1 MPAPRNKPTRR
12 QPAPVPAAPAV
23 NRLWNIR
30 NAADNVPTIEL
41 FGDIGQS
48 REGDPYW
55 GIEGGAGT
63 FQEFAAEL
71 KKLGNVPEL
80 RVEIHSYGGSVMVG
94 KGIHDK
100 LREHPANKTAVIYGV
115 CASAATYAAL
125 ACDKVQIPANS
136 FFLIH
141 NSTGMCW
148 GNAED
153 MFATGEN
160 LQIIDQSIAELY
172 ASRTGKSAE
181 EMRDIMDKDT
191 WMTGTD
197 AVAIGLADEVI
208 EPITIDPA
216 TRAKPE
222 NFRRQAF
229 NHIPDSARLWFDNR
243 ALPSPTNQTPP
254 VMSAPATPPP
264 AAPAAPAPAAT
275 APAPVVANIVEPTP
289 VAAAPAPA
297 PAPQNSAPGFTLA
310 DITAAIT
317 NAVAPLNDRLATLE
331 GQQRAGI
338 TPANLAGAQPAMN
351 VVQPEAATPVVDYAN
366 MSAAQIINLGRKQ
379 VAAAGKLVPASA
391 E

>member
-1 MPAPRNKPTRR
+1 MPAPRKPIARR
-12 QPAPVPAAPAV
+12 QQSNQAPAQ
-23 NRLWNIR
+23 RLWNIR
-30 NAADNVPTIEL
+30 NDANGIPTIEV
-41 FGDIGQS
+41 FGDIGAS

-71 KKLGNVPEL
+71 KKIGPVPEL

-125 ACDKVQIPANS
+125 ACETVQIPANS

-148 GNAED
+148 GNASD
-153 MFATGEN
+153 MVAMSEN
-160 LQIIDQSIAELY
+160 LEIIDQSIADLY
-172 ASRTGKSAE
+172 AARTGKTAE

-191 WMTGTD
+191 WITGTD

-222 NFRRQAF
+222 NFRREAL
-229 NHIPDSARLWFDNR
+229 NHMPDSARLWFDSR
-243 ALPSPTNQTPP
+243 TLPTPANSAPPIMPT
-254 VMSAPATPPP
+254 PATPS
-264 AAPAAPAPAAT
+264 
-275 APAPVVANIVEPTP
+275 
-289 VAAAPAPA
+289 APAPA
-297 PAPQNSAPGFTLA
+297 PAPAAASAPAPAAPTNVVPQAPAPAPAPAPVVAPAPTNAAPSFTLA

-317 NAVAPLNDRLATLE
+317 NAVAPL
-331 GQQRAGI
+331 QQRLDVIEQQRQAGI
-338 TPANLAGAQPAMN
+338 TPQNLAGAPPATD
-351 VVQPEAATPVVDYAN
+351 VTPPEAPQKIDMTN
-366 MSAAQIINLGRKQ
+366 MSPMQLINLGRTKLMNQ
-379 VAAAGKLVPASA
+379 GKTVPLAQ
-391 E
+391 

>member
-1 MPAPRNKPTRR
+1 MPALRKSNRR
-12 QPAPVPAAPAV
+12 QPAPVPAAPSV
-23 NRLWNIR
+23 YRLWNIR
-30 NAADNVPTIEL
+30 NAANSIPTIEL

-48 REGDPYW
+48 REGDPYF
-55 GIEGGAGT
+55 GTEGGAGT

-71 KKLGNVPEL
+71 KKLGSVPEL
-80 RVEIHSYGGSVMVG
+80 QVEIHSYGGSVMVG

-100 LREHPANKTAVIYGV
+100 LREHPANKTAIIYGV

-148 GNAED
+148 GNGDD
-153 MFATGEN
+153 MIAMANN
-160 LQIIDQSIAELY
+160 LEVIDQSIAELY
-172 ASRTGKSAE
+172 AARTGKTAE
-181 EMRDIMDKDT
+181 EMRGIMDQDT

-197 AVAIGLADEVI
+197 AVAMGLADEVI

-216 TRAKPE
+216 TRAQPD
-222 NFRRQAF
+222 NFRREAL
-229 NHIPDSARLWFDNR
+229 NHMPTAARLWFDNR
-243 ALPSPTNQTPP
+243 ALPSPANHTPALP
-254 VMSAPATPPP
+254 DMSTPATPPP

-275 APAPVVANIVEPTP
+275 ASAPVMVNTVEPTP
-289 VAAAPAPA
+289 VVPA
-297 PAPQNSAPGFTLA
+297 PAPQNSAPSFSLA

-338 TPANLAGAQPAMN
+338 TATNLAGAAPAAN
-351 VVQPEAATPVVDYAN
+351 VVQPDAPTPVDMTN
-366 MSAAQIINLGRKQ
+366 MSPAQLINLGRKQ
-379 VAAAGKLVPASA
+379 VAAAGQLVRVAA